1 MNGLFRNIENNHH
14 KGEVYGSSVVRIKM
28 VNENKLGMSLG
39 GECPGCGA
47 GKDGFCDWM
56 GHYTNC
62 PEYKKIQAEK
72 AEVLG

>member
-1 MNGLFRNIENNHH
+1 
-14 KGEVYGSSVVRIKM
+14 M

-56 GHYTNC
+56 GNYTNC
-62 PEYKKIQAEK
+62 HEYKKIQVEK
-72 AEVLG
+72 AEVPSLGGIIATLQLRKQRKDEEKKG

>member
-1 MNGLFRNIENNHH
+1 
-14 KGEVYGSSVVRIKM
+14 M

-62 PEYKKIQAEK
+62 PEYKKIEAEK
-72 AEVLG
+72 AEVPRLCGIIASLQLRKQRNGGGD